1 MLALATVSDGLRH
14 RDKNKGVYRPLVTDS
29 LLLLFRSHDVD
40 DFDVGIQHPLF
51 GESSQIGDGL
61 VHVIGDDPLALGDMQ
76 VVDGHQRRLYRR

>member
-51 GESSQIGDGL
+51 GE
-61 VHVIGDDPLALGDMQ
+61 AA
-76 VVDGHQRRLYRR
+76 